1 MQYQLLAPVGIP
13 VRGARVSSPT
23 PSCWG
28 RNGVP
33 FQGRDPDYVRFMS
46 VLHVSA
52 DAAGFFVC
60 FSLYSYV
67 YLYISEVHVQL

>member
-33 FQGRDPDYVRFMS
+33 FQGRDPDYVCFMS

-52 DAAGFFVC
+52 DAAGFFCLFFFVFLC
-60 FSLYSYV
+60 VSV
-67 YLYISEVHVQL
+67 YF

>member
-1 MQYQLLAPVGIP
+1 M
-13 VRGARVSSPT
+13 
-23 PSCWG
+23 
-28 RNGVP
+28 P
-33 FQGRDPDYVRFMS
+33 FQGRDPDYVCFMS